1 MASSARD
8 VLTVWRDFY
17 FHLFSSQDLVVEDQG
32 QFLDG
37 IERSLTPADSELCEG
52 DLTLEECSTAL
63 SNMASAKSPG

>member
-1 MASSARD
+1 M
-8 VLTVWRDFY
+8 
-17 FHLFSSQDLVVEDQG
+17 VEDQG